1 MEVVPGENHV
11 RFRIGDDGAQC
22 VMSLL
27 GASSWDTFIPPL
39 PAQPSVLFSRFGVFL
54 GTAAVL
60 HVQLSAVLEDGS
72 LVKTMSDASDWRC
85 WRLVRHIPV
94 EGIVLGF
101 LHAHTAGSLIPLQP
115 AVGGRLHLF
124 RLPVLYHRAITMF
137 VGATT
142 ITTDALPL
150 LVWRMLCR
158 PCYSY
163 SDGCFAIM
171 VATCW
176 SPSTDALPSWCCSGG
191 CLATLML
198 FQSLSQRLGVGTL
211 CVGSDAL
218 YRLVWLGGLCGGPS
232 LFSVVFV

>member
-1 MEVVPGENHV
+1 MGHLHSSSAGPDQCPFLPV
-11 RFRIGDDGAQC
+11 RRAPRLGR
-22 VMSLL
+22 
-27 GASSWDTFIPPL
+27 GASCS
-39 PAQPSVLFSRFGVFL
+39 AL
-54 GTAAVL
+54 GGHW
-60 HVQLSAVLEDGS
+60 HVDGS

-101 LHAHTAGSLIPLQP
+101 LHAHAAGSLIPLQP

-198 FQSLSQRLGVGTL
+198 F
-211 CVGSDAL
+211 
-218 YRLVWLGGLCGGPS
+218 
-232 LFSVVFV
+232 

>member
-101 LHAHTAGSLIPLQP
+101 LHAHAADSLFSLRP
-115 AVGGRLHLF
+115 AVGGRFHLY
-124 RLPVLYHRAITMF
+124 RLPVLYRRVITMF
-137 VGATT
+137 IASATT
-142 ITTDALPL
+142 
-150 LVWRMLCR
+150 
-158 PCYSY
+158 
-163 SDGCFAIM
+163 
-171 VATCW
+171 
-176 SPSTDALPSWCCSGG
+176 STNALPS
-191 CLATLML
+191 
-198 FQSLSQRLGVGTL
+198 
-211 CVGSDAL
+211 
-218 YRLVWLGGLCGGPS
+218 LV
-232 LFSVVFV
+232 